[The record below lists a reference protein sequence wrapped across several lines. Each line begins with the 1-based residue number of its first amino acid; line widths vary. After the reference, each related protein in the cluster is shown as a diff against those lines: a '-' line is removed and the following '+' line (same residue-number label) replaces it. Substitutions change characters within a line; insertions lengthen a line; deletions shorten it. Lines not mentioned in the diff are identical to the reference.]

1 MEELRMTL
9 FLPDVTVEGRRS
21 LFGDVVTRGW
31 MLLNRSEDHEALF
44 CHVVMPPEW
53 RDREQGDVQAL
64 VDEAGGGKVVLFTA
78 PVPNA
83 A

>member
-1 MEELRMTL
+1 
-9 FLPDVTVEGRRS
+9 
-21 LFGDVVTRGW
+21 